1 MPKCLELSKISCTF
15 ANEIKFN
22 FNFLIVMSNLGS
34 SLGVINFEKFGEAK
48 GKVFTAD
55 NFAKDWDSIYVI
67 PSELS
72 DGVVNDR
79 TFHKVDRKTLVL
91 DIKNPRMAYVIANQD
106 SPVFVPAARFE
117 KIEEG
122 KYSPKGF
129 LIFNLDFSKL
139 LPEFVLFLCRQGFWE
154 KLLKSRD
161 YSLYFEAFLL
171 PNGDL
176 ASHTMEECFLYDM
189 SDCHGVSLR
198 GEIPSLSQQRERIS
212 EFRAEEKYLDDIVAS
227 KERKMLKK
235 TSSDLIHMLGTP
247 YTRINNA
254 LDLISQDVDDEGKS
268 RISYIRDNFGYIKR
282 LIEMNGA
289 NFNDYPKD
297 KINIVGFME
306 RYIRGWEN
314 YGSKTFSI
322 EFYCGGNFEREN
334 TILAN
339 ETALAIMMDCLMDN
353 ANRHGF
359 QKTKSPDN
367 KVKIHLDQTT
377 LGNKH
382 AVIIAV
388 GNNGKPMPKDFSI
401 DDYITSG
408 KFGTETGRSGLGGS
422 HVYKIVSSMDGT
434 LDFIS
439 EAVSSEEKDE
449 WWTTFMITVPLVL

>member
-1 MPKCLELSKISCTF
+1 MRCIGNT
-15 ANEIKFN
+15 
-22 FNFLIVMSNLGS
+22 
-34 SLGVINFEKFGEAK
+34 LGVINFEKFGETK

-72 DGVVNDR
+72 DGIVNDQ
-79 TFHKVDRKTLVL
+79 TFHKVNRKALVL
-91 DIKNPRMAYVIANQD
+91 DMKNPRMAFVLADPEN
-106 SPVFVPAARFE
+106 PVFVPAARFD
-117 KIEEG
+117 KTVDG
-122 KYSPKGF
+122 TYVPKGF
-129 LIFNLDFSKL
+129 LVFILDFSRL
-139 LPEFVLFLCRQGFWE
+139 LPEFVFFLCRQGSWE
-154 KLLKSRD
+154 MLLKNRD
-161 YSLYFEAFLL
+161 YSLYFTQYQL
-171 PNGDL
+171 
-176 ASHTMEECFLYDM
+176 SVEECFLTEQNEIQ
-189 SDCHGVSLR
+189 GVSLR
-198 GEIPSLSQQRERIS
+198 SEIKSLSRQRERIA

-235 TSSDLIHMLGTP
+235 TSSDLIHMMGTP
-247 YTRINNA
+247 YIHINNA
-254 LDLISQDVDDEGKS
+254 LDLLSQDLDDEGKS

-289 NFNDYPKD
+289 DFNDYPKA
-297 KINIVGFME
+297 KVNIVDFME
-306 RYIRGWEN
+306 RYIHGWEN

-322 EFYCGGNFEREN
+322 EFYCDGDFEVEN

-339 ETALAIMMDCLMDN
+339 ETALAIMMDCLLDN

-359 QKTKSPDN
+359 HKTKSPDN
-367 KVKIHLDQTT
+367 KVKIRLDQTT
-377 LGNKH
+377 LGNKRV
-382 AVIIAV
+382 VIIAV

-408 KFGTETGRSGLGGS
+408 KFGTDTGRSGLGGS

-434 LDFIS
+434 IDFIS

>member
-1 MPKCLELSKISCTF
+1 MSKIGNT
-15 ANEIKFN
+15 
-22 FNFLIVMSNLGS
+22 
-34 SLGVINFEKFGEAK
+34 LGVIKFEKFGETK

-72 DGVVNDR
+72 DGIVNDQ
-79 TFHKVDRKTLVL
+79 TFHKVNRKALVL
-91 DIKNPRMAYVIANQD
+91 DMKNPRMAFVLADPEN
-106 SPVFVPAARFE
+106 PVFVPAARFD
-117 KIEEG
+117 KTVDG
-122 KYSPKGF
+122 TYVPKGF
-129 LIFNLDFSKL
+129 LVFILDFSRL
-139 LPEFVLFLCRQGFWE
+139 LPEFVFFLCRQGSWE
-154 KLLKSRD
+154 MLLKNRD
-161 YSLYFEAFLL
+161 YSLYFTQYQL
-171 PNGDL
+171 
-176 ASHTMEECFLYDM
+176 SVEECFLTEQNEIQ
-189 SDCHGVSLR
+189 GVSLR
-198 GEIPSLSQQRERIS
+198 SEIKSLSRQRERIA

-235 TSSDLIHMLGTP
+235 TSSDLIHMMGTP
-247 YTRINNA
+247 YIRINNA
-254 LDLISQDVDDEGKS
+254 LDLLSQDLDDEGKS

-289 NFNDYPKD
+289 DFNDYPKD
-297 KINIVGFME
+297 RINIVDFLE
-306 RYIRGWEN
+306 RYIHGWEN

-322 EFYCGGNFEREN
+322 EFYCDGDFEVEN

-339 ETALAIMMDCLMDN
+339 ETALAIMMDCLLDN

-359 QKTKSPDN
+359 HKTKSPDN
-367 KVKIHLDQTT
+367 KVKIRLDQTT
-377 LGNKH
+377 LGNKRV
-382 AVIIAV
+382 VIIAV

-408 KFGTETGRSGLGGS
+408 KFGTDTGRSGLGGS

-439 EAVSSEEKDE
+439 EAVSSEEKNE

>member
-1 MPKCLELSKISCTF
+1 MKNI
-15 ANEIKFN
+15 
-22 FNFLIVMSNLGS
+22 GS
-34 SLGVINFEKFGEAK
+34 SLDVINFKKFGETK

-55 NFAKDWDSIYVI
+55 NFAKDWDSIYVL

-72 DGVVNDR
+72 DGIVNDQV
-79 TFHKVDRKTLVL
+79 FHKVDRKALVL
-91 DIKNPRMAYVIANQD
+91 DMKNPRMAYVMANQD
-106 SPVFVPAARFE
+106 NPVYVPAARFDE
-117 KIEEG
+117 TAEG
-122 KYSPKGF
+122 EYVRKGF
-129 LIFNLDFSKL
+129 LIFNLDFSSL
-139 LPEFVLFLCRQGFWE
+139 LPESVFFLCRIGIWE
-154 KLLKSRD
+154 KLLDSRD
-161 YSLYFEAFLL
+161 YSLYFTQYQV
-171 PNGDL
+171 
-176 ASHTMEECFLYDM
+176 SMEGCFLTEMD
-189 SDCHGVSLR
+189 DNHGVSLKY
-198 GEIPSLSQQRERIS
+198 ENPSLSRQRERIA

-235 TSSDLIHMLGTP
+235 TSSDLNHMMGTP
-247 YTRINNA
+247 YIRINNA
-254 LDLISQDVDDEGKS
+254 LELLSQDVDDKGKS
-268 RISYIRDNFGYIKR
+268 RIKYIRDNFGYIKR

-322 EFYCGGNFEREN
+322 EFYCDGDFEVEN

-339 ETALAIMMDCLMDN
+339 ETALAIMMDCLLDN

-359 QKTKSPDN
+359 HKMSSPDN

-408 KFGTETGRSGLGGS
+408 KFGTDTGRSGLGGS

-449 WWTTFMITVPLVL
+449 WWTTFMISVPLAL

>member
-1 MPKCLELSKISCTF
+1 MSKIGNT
-15 ANEIKFN
+15 
-22 FNFLIVMSNLGS
+22 
-34 SLGVINFEKFGEAK
+34 LGVIKFEKFGETK

-72 DGVVNDR
+72 DGIVNDQ
-79 TFHKVDRKTLVL
+79 TFHKVNRKALVL
-91 DIKNPRMAYVIANQD
+91 DMKNPRMAFVLADPEN
-106 SPVFVPAARFE
+106 PVFVPAARFD
-117 KIEEG
+117 KTVDG
-122 KYSPKGF
+122 TYVPKGF
-129 LIFNLDFSKL
+129 LVFILDFSRL
-139 LPEFVLFLCRQGFWE
+139 LPEFVFFLCRQGSWE
-154 KLLKSRD
+154 MLLKNRD
-161 YSLYFEAFLL
+161 YSLYFTQYQL
-171 PNGDL
+171 
-176 ASHTMEECFLYDM
+176 SVEECFLTEQNEIQ
-189 SDCHGVSLR
+189 GVSLR
-198 GEIPSLSQQRERIS
+198 SEIKSLSRQRERIA

-235 TSSDLIHMLGTP
+235 TSSDLIHMMGTP
-247 YTRINNA
+247 YIRINNA
-254 LDLISQDVDDEGKS
+254 LDLLSQDLDDEGKS

-289 NFNDYPKD
+289 DFNDYPKD
-297 KINIVGFME
+297 RINIVDFLE
-306 RYIRGWEN
+306 RYIHGWEN

-322 EFYCGGNFEREN
+322 EFYCDGDFEVEN

-339 ETALAIMMDCLMDN
+339 ETALAIMMDCLLDN

-359 QKTKSPDN
+359 HKTKSPDN
-367 KVKIHLDQTT
+367 KVKIRLDQTT
-377 LGNKH
+377 LGNKRV
-382 AVIIAV
+382 VIIAV

-408 KFGTETGRSGLGGS
+408 KFGTDTGRSGLGGS

>member
-1 MPKCLELSKISCTF
+1 MKNI
-15 ANEIKFN
+15 
-22 FNFLIVMSNLGS
+22 GS
-34 SLGVINFEKFGEAK
+34 SLDVINFKKFGETK

-55 NFAKDWDSIYVI
+55 NFAKDWDSIYVL

-72 DGVVNDR
+72 DGIVNDQV
-79 TFHKVDRKTLVL
+79 FHKVDRKALVL
-91 DIKNPRMAYVIANQD
+91 DMKNPRMAYVMANQD
-106 SPVFVPAARFE
+106 NPVYVPAARFDE
-117 KIEEG
+117 TAEG
-122 KYSPKGF
+122 EYVRKGF
-129 LIFNLDFSKL
+129 LIFNLDFSSL
-139 LPEFVLFLCRQGFWE
+139 LPESVFFLCRIGIWE
-154 KLLKSRD
+154 KLLDSRD
-161 YSLYFEAFLL
+161 YSLYFTQYQV
-171 PNGDL
+171 
-176 ASHTMEECFLYDM
+176 SMEECFLTEMD
-189 SDCHGVSLR
+189 DNHGVSLKY
-198 GEIPSLSQQRERIS
+198 ENPSLSRQRERIA
-212 EFRAEEKYLDDIVAS
+212 EFKAEEKYLDDIVAS

-254 LDLISQDVDDEGKS
+254 LDLLSQDVDDEGRS
-268 RISYIRDNFGYIKR
+268 RISYIRDNFGYIQR

-322 EFYCGGNFEREN
+322 EFYCDGDFEVEN

-339 ETALAIMMDCLMDN
+339 ESALAIMMDCLLDN

-359 QKTKSPDN
+359 HKTSSPDN
-367 KVKIHLDQTT
+367 KVKIRLDQTT
-377 LGNKH
+377 LSNKH
-382 AVIIAV
+382 VAIIAV
-388 GNNGKPMPKDFSI
+388 GNNGKSMPKDFSI

-422 HVYKIVSSMDGT
+422 HVYKVVSSMDGT

-439 EAVSSEEKDE
+439 EAVSTEEKDE
-449 WWTTFMITVPLVL
+449 WWTTFMITVPLAL

>member
-1 MPKCLELSKISCTF
+1 
-15 ANEIKFN
+15 
-22 FNFLIVMSNLGS
+22 MSNLGS
-34 SLGVINFEKFGEAK
+34 SLSVINFEKFGETK

-72 DGVVNDR
+72 DGIVNDKA
-79 TFHKVDRKTLVL
+79 FHKVDRKALVL
-91 DIKNPRMAYVIANQD
+91 DKKNPRMAYVMANQEN
-106 SPVFVPAARFE
+106 PVFVPAARFE
-117 KIEEG
+117 KIAEG
-122 KYSPKGF
+122 KYAPKGF
-129 LIFNLDFSKL
+129 LVFFLDFSIM
-139 LPEFVLFLCRQGFWE
+139 LPEFVFFLCRQGFWE

-161 YSLYFEAFLL
+161 YSSYFNIW
-171 PNGDL
+171 PHRDGSIIDD
-176 ASHTMEECFLYDM
+176 TMEDCFLSEMDDYY
-189 SDCHGVSLR
+189 SVSLR
-198 GEIPSLSQQRERIS
+198 YEIPSVSQQRERIA
-212 EFRAEEKYLDDIVAS
+212 EFRAEEKYLDEIVAS

-235 TSSDLIHMLGTP
+235 TSSDLNHMMGTP
-247 YTRINNA
+247 YIHINNA
-254 LDLISQDVDDEGKS
+254 LELLSQDVDDKGKS
-268 RISYIRDNFGYIKR
+268 QIKYIRDNFGYIKR

-289 NFNDYPKD
+289 NFNDYPKAMV
-297 KINIVGFME
+297 NIVDFME
-306 RYIRGWEN
+306 RYIHGWEN

-322 EFYCGGNFEREN
+322 EFYCDGDFEVEN

-339 ETALAIMMDCLMDN
+339 ETALAIMMDCLLDN
-353 ANRHGF
+353 ATRHGF
-359 QKTKSPDN
+359 HKMSSPDN

-401 DDYITSG
+401 DDYVTSG
-408 KFGTETGRSGLGGS
+408 KFGIDTGRSGLGGS

>member
-1 MPKCLELSKISCTF
+1 MSKLGNTF
-15 ANEIKFN
+15 
-22 FNFLIVMSNLGS
+22 
-34 SLGVINFEKFGEAK
+34 GVINFEKFGETK

-72 DGVVNDR
+72 DGIVNDQ
-79 TFHKVDRKTLVL
+79 TFHKVDRKALVV
-91 DIKNPRMAYVIANQD
+91 DIKNPRMAYVMANQEN
-106 SPVFVPAARFE
+106 PVFVPAARFD
-117 KIEEG
+117 KTDKG
-122 KYSPKGF
+122 TYVPKGF
-129 LIFNLDFSKL
+129 LIFILDFSRL
-139 LPEFVLFLCRQGFWE
+139 LPEFVFFLCRQGSWE
-154 KLLKSRD
+154 KLLKNRD
-161 YSLYFEAFLL
+161 YSLCFTQYQLSL
-171 PNGDL
+171 
-176 ASHTMEECFLYDM
+176 EECFLTEM
-189 SDCHGVSLR
+189 SEIHGVSLR
-198 GEIPSLSQQRERIS
+198 GELPSLSQQRERIAD
-212 EFRAEEKYLDDIVAS
+212 FKAEEKYFDDIVAS

-235 TSSDLIHMLGTP
+235 TSSDLIHMMGTP
-247 YTRINNA
+247 YIRINNA
-254 LDLISQDVDDEGKS
+254 LDLLSQDVDNECKS

-289 NFNDYPKD
+289 NFNDYPKA
-297 KINIVGFME
+297 KVNIVDFME
-306 RYIRGWEN
+306 RYIHGWEN

-322 EFYCGGNFEREN
+322 EFYYDGDFEREN

-339 ETALAIMMDCLMDN
+339 ETALAIMMDCLLDN

-359 QKTKSPDN
+359 HKTSSPDN

-377 LGNKH
+377 LNNKR

-408 KFGTETGRSGLGGS
+408 KFGTDTGRSGLGGS

-449 WWTTFMITVPLVL
+449 WWTTFMITVPLML

>member
-1 MPKCLELSKISCTF
+1 MKNI
-15 ANEIKFN
+15 
-22 FNFLIVMSNLGS
+22 GS
-34 SLGVINFEKFGEAK
+34 SLDVINFKKFGETK

-55 NFAKDWDSIYVI
+55 NFAKDWDSIYVL

-72 DGVVNDR
+72 DGIVNDQV
-79 TFHKVDRKTLVL
+79 FHKVDRKALVL
-91 DIKNPRMAYVIANQD
+91 DMKNPRMAYVMANQD
-106 SPVFVPAARFE
+106 NPVYVPAARFDE
-117 KIEEG
+117 TAEG
-122 KYSPKGF
+122 EYVRKGF
-129 LIFNLDFSKL
+129 LIFNLDFSSL
-139 LPEFVLFLCRQGFWE
+139 LPESVFFLCRIGIWE
-154 KLLKSRD
+154 KLLDSRD
-161 YSLYFEAFLL
+161 YSLYFTQYQV
-171 PNGDL
+171 
-176 ASHTMEECFLYDM
+176 SMEECFLTEMD
-189 SDCHGVSLR
+189 DNHGVSLKY
-198 GEIPSLSQQRERIS
+198 ENPSLSRQRERIA
-212 EFRAEEKYLDDIVAS
+212 EFKAEEKYLDDIVAS

-254 LDLISQDVDDEGKS
+254 LDLLSQDVDDEGRS
-268 RISYIRDNFGYIKR
+268 RISYIRDNFGYIQR

-322 EFYCGGNFEREN
+322 EFYCDGDFEVEN

-339 ETALAIMMDCLMDN
+339 ESALAIMMDCLLDN

-359 QKTKSPDN
+359 HKTSSPDN
-367 KVKIHLDQTT
+367 KVKIRLDQTT
-377 LGNKH
+377 LSNKH
-382 AVIIAV
+382 VAIIAV

-422 HVYKIVSSMDGT
+422 HVYKVVSSMDGT

-439 EAVSSEEKDE
+439 EAVSTEEKDE
-449 WWTTFMITVPLVL
+449 WWTTFMITVPLAL

>member
-1 MPKCLELSKISCTF
+1 MSKIGNT
-15 ANEIKFN
+15 
-22 FNFLIVMSNLGS
+22 
-34 SLGVINFEKFGEAK
+34 LGVIKFEKFGETK

-72 DGVVNDR
+72 DGIVNDQ
-79 TFHKVDRKTLVL
+79 TFHKVNRKALVL
-91 DIKNPRMAYVIANQD
+91 DMKNPRMAFVLADPEN
-106 SPVFVPAARFE
+106 PVFVPAARFD
-117 KIEEG
+117 KTVDG
-122 KYSPKGF
+122 TYVPKGF
-129 LIFNLDFSKL
+129 LVFILDFSRL
-139 LPEFVLFLCRQGFWE
+139 LPEFVFFLCRQGSWE
-154 KLLKSRD
+154 MLLKNRD
-161 YSLYFEAFLL
+161 YSLYFTQYQL
-171 PNGDL
+171 
-176 ASHTMEECFLYDM
+176 SVEECFLTEQNEIQ
-189 SDCHGVSLR
+189 GVSLR
-198 GEIPSLSQQRERIS
+198 SEIKSLSRQRERIA

-235 TSSDLIHMLGTP
+235 TSSDLIHMMGTP
-247 YTRINNA
+247 YIHINNA
-254 LDLISQDVDDEGKS
+254 LDLLSQDLDDEGKS

-289 NFNDYPKD
+289 DFNDYPKA
-297 KINIVGFME
+297 KVNIVDFME
-306 RYIRGWEN
+306 RYIHGWEN

-322 EFYCGGNFEREN
+322 EFYCDGDFEVEN

-339 ETALAIMMDCLMDN
+339 ETALAIMMDCLLDN

-359 QKTKSPDN
+359 HKTKSPDN
-367 KVKIHLDQTT
+367 KVKIRLDQTT
-377 LGNKH
+377 LGNKRV
-382 AVIIAV
+382 VIIAV

-408 KFGTETGRSGLGGS
+408 KFGTDTGRSGLGGS

-434 LDFIS
+434 IDFIS

>member
-1 MPKCLELSKISCTF
+1 MSK
-15 ANEIKFN
+15 
-22 FNFLIVMSNLGS
+22 LGNT
-34 SLGVINFEKFGEAK
+34 LGVINFEKFGETK

-55 NFAKDWDSIYVI
+55 NFAKDWDSIHVI

-72 DGVVNDR
+72 DGIVNDQ
-79 TFHKVDRKTLVL
+79 TFHKVNRKALVL
-91 DIKNPRMAYVIANQD
+91 DMKNPRMAYVMANQEN
-106 SPVFVPAARFE
+106 PVFVPAARFD
-117 KIEEG
+117 KTVDG
-122 KYSPKGF
+122 TYVPKGF
-129 LIFNLDFSKL
+129 LVFILDFSRL
-139 LPEFVLFLCRQGFWE
+139 LPEFIFFLCRQGSWE
-154 KLLKSRD
+154 KLLRNRN
-161 YSLYFEAFLL
+161 YSLYFTQEQ
-171 PNGDL
+171 
-176 ASHTMEECFLYDM
+176 SSMEECFLTEM
-189 SDCHGVSLR
+189 SEIHGVSLR
-198 GEIPSLSQQRERIS
+198 GELPSLSQQRERIAD
-212 EFRAEEKYLDDIVAS
+212 FRAEEKYLDDIVGS

-247 YTRINNA
+247 YIRINNA
-254 LDLISQDVDDEGKS
+254 LDLLSQDVDDEGKS

-289 NFNDYPKD
+289 NFNDYPKN

-322 EFYCGGNFEREN
+322 EFYCDGNFEKEN
-334 TILAN
+334 TIFAN
-339 ETALAIMMDCLMDN
+339 ETALAIMMDCLLDN

-359 QKTKSPDN
+359 HKTKSPGN

-377 LGNKH
+377 LGNKR

-388 GNNGKPMPKDFSI
+388 GNNGKPMPKNFSI

-408 KFGTETGRSGLGGS
+408 KFGTDTGRSGLGGN

-434 LDFIS
+434 FDFIS

-449 WWTTFMITVPLVL
+449 WWTTFMITVPLVS

>member
-1 MPKCLELSKISCTF
+1 MSKIGNT
-15 ANEIKFN
+15 
-22 FNFLIVMSNLGS
+22 
-34 SLGVINFEKFGEAK
+34 LGVIKFEKFGETK

-72 DGVVNDR
+72 DGIVNDQ
-79 TFHKVDRKTLVL
+79 TFHKVDRKALVV
-91 DIKNPRMAYVIANQD
+91 DIKNPRMAYVMANQEN
-106 SPVFVPAARFE
+106 PVFVPAARFD
-117 KIEEG
+117 KTVDG
-122 KYSPKGF
+122 TYVPKGF
-129 LIFNLDFSKL
+129 LVFVLDFSRL
-139 LPEFVLFLCRQGFWE
+139 LPEFVFFLCRQGSWE
-154 KLLKSRD
+154 KLLRNRD
-161 YSLYFEAFLL
+161 YSIYFTEIQ
-171 PNGDL
+171 P
-176 ASHTMEECFLYDM
+176 SMEECFLTEM
-189 SDCHGVSLR
+189 SEINGVSLR
-198 GEIPSLSQQRERIS
+198 GELPSLSRQRERIAD
-212 EFRAEEKYLDDIVAS
+212 FRAEEKYLDDIVAS

-235 TSSDLIHMLGTP
+235 TSSDLIHMMGTP
-247 YTRINNA
+247 YIRINNA
-254 LDLISQDVDDEGKS
+254 LDLLSQDVDDEGKS

-289 NFNDYPKD
+289 DFNDYPKD
-297 KINIVGFME
+297 RINIVGFME

-322 EFYCGGNFEREN
+322 EFYCDGDFEVEN

-339 ETALAIMMDCLMDN
+339 ETALAIMMDCLLDN

-359 QKTKSPDN
+359 HKTKSPDN

-408 KFGTETGRSGLGGS
+408 KFGTDTGRSGLGGS

-449 WWTTFMITVPLVL
+449 WWTTFMITIPLVL

>member
-1 MPKCLELSKISCTF
+1 
-15 ANEIKFN
+15 
-22 FNFLIVMSNLGS
+22 MSNLGS
-34 SLGVINFEKFGEAK
+34 CLSVMNFEKFGETK

-55 NFAKDWDSIYVI
+55 NFAKNWDSIYVI

-72 DGVVNDR
+72 DGIVNDK
-79 TFHKVDRKTLVL
+79 TFHKVERKALVL
-91 DIKNPRMAYVIANQD
+91 DIKNPRMAYVIANQEN
-106 SPVFVPAARFE
+106 PVFVPAARFE
-117 KIEEG
+117 EIAEG
-122 KYSPKGF
+122 KYAYKGF
-129 LIFNLDFSKL
+129 LIFNLDFSIL
-139 LPEFVLFLCRQGFWE
+139 LPEYIFFLCRQGFWE
-154 KLLKSRD
+154 KLLKSSD
-161 YSLYFEAFLL
+161 YSLHFTQLQL
-171 PNGDL
+171 
-176 ASHTMEECFLYDM
+176 SMEECFLTEM
-189 SDCHGVSLR
+189 SDSSRFYLR
-198 GEIPSLSQQRERIS
+198 YEIPSLSQQRERITG
-212 EFRAEEKYLDDIVAS
+212 FRAEEKYFDDIVAS

-247 YTRINNA
+247 YIRINNA
-254 LDLISQDVDDEGKS
+254 LDLLSQDVDDEGKS

-289 NFNDYPKD
+289 NFNDYPKA
-297 KINIVGFME
+297 KVNIVDFME
-306 RYIRGWEN
+306 RYIHGWEN

-322 EFYCGGNFEREN
+322 EFYCDGDFEVEN

-339 ETALAIMMDCLMDN
+339 ETALAIMMDCLLDN

-359 QKTKSPDN
+359 HKTKSPDN
-367 KVKIHLDQTT
+367 KVKIRLDQTT
-377 LGNKH
+377 LGNKR

-408 KFGTETGRSGLGGS
+408 KFGTDTGRSGLGGS

>member
-1 MPKCLELSKISCTF
+1 
-15 ANEIKFN
+15 
-22 FNFLIVMSNLGS
+22 MSNLGS
-34 SLGVINFEKFGEAK
+34 SLSVINFEKFGETK

-72 DGVVNDR
+72 DGIVNDKA
-79 TFHKVDRKTLVL
+79 FHKVDRKALVL
-91 DIKNPRMAYVIANQD
+91 DKKNPRMAYVMANQEN
-106 SPVFVPAARFE
+106 PVFVPAARFE
-117 KIEEG
+117 KIAEG
-122 KYSPKGF
+122 KYAPKGF
-129 LIFNLDFSKL
+129 LVFFLDFSIM
-139 LPEFVLFLCRQGFWE
+139 LPEFVFFLCRQGFWE

-161 YSLYFEAFLL
+161 YSSYFNIW
-171 PNGDL
+171 PHRDGSIIDD
-176 ASHTMEECFLYDM
+176 TMEDCFLSEMDDYY
-189 SDCHGVSLR
+189 SVSLR
-198 GEIPSLSQQRERIS
+198 YEIPSVSQQRERIA
-212 EFRAEEKYLDDIVAS
+212 EFRAEEKYLDEIVAS

-235 TSSDLIHMLGTP
+235 TSSDLNHMMGTP
-247 YTRINNA
+247 YIHINNA
-254 LDLISQDVDDEGKS
+254 LELLSQDVDDKGKS
-268 RISYIRDNFGYIKR
+268 QIKYIRDNFGYIKR

-289 NFNDYPKD
+289 NFNDYPKAMV
-297 KINIVGFME
+297 NIVDFME
-306 RYIRGWEN
+306 RYIHGWEN

-322 EFYCGGNFEREN
+322 EFYCDGDFEVEN

-339 ETALAIMMDCLMDN
+339 DTALAIMMDCLLDN

-359 QKTKSPDN
+359 HKMSSPDN

-408 KFGTETGRSGLGGS
+408 KFGIDTGRSGLGGS

>member
-1 MPKCLELSKISCTF
+1 MRCIGNT
-15 ANEIKFN
+15 
-22 FNFLIVMSNLGS
+22 
-34 SLGVINFEKFGEAK
+34 LGVINFEKFGETK

-72 DGVVNDR
+72 DGIVNDQA
-79 TFHKVDRKTLVL
+79 FHKVDRKALVL
-91 DIKNPRMAYVIANQD
+91 DMKNPRMAFVLADPEN
-106 SPVFVPAARFE
+106 PVFVPAARFD
-117 KIEEG
+117 KTVEG
-122 KYSPKGF
+122 TYVPKGF
-129 LIFNLDFSKL
+129 LVLILDFSRL
-139 LPEFVLFLCRQGFWE
+139 LPEFVFFLCRQGSWE
-154 KLLKSRD
+154 MLLRSRD
-161 YSLYFEAFLL
+161 YSLYFEAWEL
-171 PNGDL
+171 PDGDIKYC
-176 ASHTMEECFLYDM
+176 SMEECFLTEQNEIQ
-189 SDCHGVSLR
+189 GVSLKS
-198 GEIPSLSQQRERIS
+198 EIKSLSRQRERIA

-247 YTRINNA
+247 YIRINNA
-254 LDLISQDVDDEGKS
+254 LDLLSQDVDDECKS
-268 RISYIRDNFGYIKR
+268 RICYIRDNFGYIKR

-306 RYIRGWEN
+306 QYIRGWES

-322 EFYCGGNFEREN
+322 EFYCDGKFEREN

-339 ETALAIMMDCLMDN
+339 ETALAIMMDCLLDN

-359 QKTKSPDN
+359 HKTKSPGN

-377 LGNKH
+377 LGNMR

-408 KFGTETGRSGLGGS
+408 KFGTDTGRSGLGGS

-449 WWTTFMITVPLVL
+449 WWTTFMITIPLVL